1 MASLSHDSN
10 GTRRVQF
17 IGPDGERRAI
27 RLGAVPVKVAETVL
41 RRVEQLVAHAI
52 AGTPHDADLS
62 AWLASVPTVLYRRL
76 VRVGLAVPRA
86 EDEAAQ
92 IITVDALCTA
102 FKDRAVVK
110 PSTAASYA
118 QTLDSIRAFYGLTK
132 PITEIT
138 TADADA
144 WRKAITLATE
154 GEGKRKKKRTAEDGR
169 LAPATVAKRVH
180 VARHVFGKAVA
191 WGWLEKNPFA
201 ALRAGS
207 QANPG
212 RAAYVPPE
220 TLEAVLDACPGLQW
234 RLVFALARLA
244 GLRCPSEVGGL
255 TWGDVDFEHGR
266 LTVRSPKT
274 EHHGGGHAVRL
285 VPIVPRLR
293 EILADAFD
301 AAEDGERFVVP
312 MAARPG
318 ANLRTTA
325 EKAIERAGVETWP
338 RLFQNLRASCETDW
352 AQKYPAHVC
361 AKWLGHSP
369 TIAAQHYLQVRDAHF
384 RDAIEGAAGGSNQ
397 SGAES
402 GAESG
407 ARAAH
412 FQAQQPS
419 AERSKVSQPEHE
431 TVANRGRNSISPA
444 AGENGRKAK
453 VGDIG
458 SELPREITGET
469 AIGNSGGAESGA
481 LSAGLEADSLLAFLV
496 RQWPRLAPEERL
508 RIVEIATAADVEPAA
523 GGLRVARRS
532 RSASD
537 GSS

>member
-17 IGPDGERRAI
+17 IGPDGERRAV
-27 RLGAVPVKVAETVL
+27 RLGAVPVKVAEAVL
-41 RRVEQLVAHAI
+41 RRVEALVAHVI
-52 AGTPHDADLS
+52 AGTAHDADLS
-62 AWLASVPTVLYRRL
+62 AWLASVPTALYRRL
-76 VRVGLAVPRA
+76 VRVGLAAPRA
-86 EDEAAQ
+86 EDDAAP
-92 IITVDALCTA
+92 IVTVDALCTA
-102 FKDRAVVK
+102 FKDRAAVK
-110 PSTAASYA
+110 PGTAAAYA
-118 QTLDSIRAFYGLTK
+118 QTLDSLRAFYGLTK

-144 WRKAITLATE
+144 WRKAIATATE
-154 GEGKRKKKRTAEDGR
+154 GEGKRRKARTSTDNR

-180 VARHVFGKAVA
+180 VAKQVFGKAVA

-207 QANPG
+207 QANPA
-212 RAAYVPPE
+212 RAAYIAPE
-220 TLEAVLDACPGLQW
+220 TLEAVLEACPGVQW
-234 RLVFALARLA
+234 RLVFALSRLA

-255 TWGDVDFEHGR
+255 TWGDVDVEHGR

-293 EILADAFD
+293 EILADAWD

-325 EKAIERAGVETWP
+325 EKVIERASVETWP

-352 AQKYPAHVC
+352 VQTYPAHVC

-384 RDAIEGAAGGSNQ
+384 RDAIEGGSGGSNQ
-397 SGAES
+397 NGAKSGAES
-402 GAESG
+402 GAL
-407 ARAAH
+407 AAH
-412 FQAQQPS
+412 FEAQQPT
-419 AERSKVSQPEHE
+419 AEGCKVSQSENAIA
-431 TVANRGRNSISPA
+431 TNRRRNSLSPA
-444 AGENGRKAK
+444 ADENRRNIK
-453 VGDIG
+453 VGN
-458 SELPREITGET
+458 TG
-469 AIGNSGGAESGA
+469 
-481 LSAGLEADSLLAFLV
+481 F
-496 RQWPRLAPEERL
+496 
-508 RIVEIATAADVEPAA
+508 EP
-523 GGLRVARRS
+523 VTS
-532 RSASD
+532 TV
-537 GSS
+537 

>member
-1 MASLSHDSN
+1 MASLSNDRS
-10 GTRRVQF
+10 GSKRILF

-27 RLGAVPVKVAETVL
+27 RLGAVPVKVAEAVL

-52 AGTPHDADLS
+52 AGTSHDADLS

-76 VRVGLAVPRA
+76 VRVGLATPRA
-86 EDEAAQ
+86 EDEAAPVV
-92 IITVDALCTA
+92 TVDALCTA
-102 FKDRAVVK
+102 FKDRAAVK
-110 PSTAASYA
+110 PGTAAAYA
-118 QTLDSIRAFYGLTK
+118 QTLDSLRAFYGLTK

-144 WRKAITLATE
+144 WRKAIATATE
-154 GEGKRKKKRTAEDGR
+154 GEGKRRKSRTTADNR

-180 VARHVFGKAVA
+180 VAKQVFGKAVA

-207 QANPG
+207 QANPA
-212 RAAYVPPE
+212 RAQYVDLE
-220 TLEAVLDACPGLQW
+220 TIEAVLKACPSCEW
-234 RLVFALARLA
+234 RLVFALSRLA

-255 TWGDVDFEHGR
+255 VRGDVDLEHGR

-293 EILADAFD
+293 EILADALD
-301 AAEDGERFVVP
+301 AAEPGERFVVP

-325 EKAIERAGVETWP
+325 EKVIERAGVDAWP

-352 AQKYPAHVC
+352 VQKYPAHVC

-384 RDAIEGAAGGSNQ
+384 RDAIEAEPVGSDPN
-397 SGAES
+397 GAES

-407 ARAAH
+407 ARVAH
-412 FQAQQPS
+412 FEAQQPP
-419 AERSKVSQPEHE
+419 AEGGKVSQPENAIA
-431 TVANRGRNSISPA
+431 TNRGRNSLSPA
-444 AGENGRKAK
+444 ADENRRMAMMGN
-453 VGDIG
+453 
-458 SELPREITGET
+458 TG
-469 AIGNSGGAESGA
+469 
-481 LSAGLEADSLLAFLV
+481 F
-496 RQWPRLAPEERL
+496 
-508 RIVEIATAADVEPAA
+508 EP
-523 GGLRVARRS
+523 VTS
-532 RSASD
+532 TV
-537 GSS
+537 

>member
-1 MASLSHDSN
+1 MSRDSN
-10 GTRRVQF
+10 GTSRIQF
-17 IGPDGERRAI
+17 IGPDGERRAV
-27 RLGAVPVKVAETVL
+27 RLGAVPVKVAEAVL
-41 RRVEQLVAHAI
+41 RRVEALAAHVI
-52 AGTPHDADLS
+52 AGTAHDADLS
-62 AWLASVPTVLYRRL
+62 AWLASVPPVLYRRL
-76 VRVGLAVPRA
+76 VRARLAAPRA
-86 EDEAAQ
+86 EDDAAPVV
-92 IITVDALCTA
+92 TVDALCTA
-102 FKDRAVVK
+102 FKDRAAVK
-110 PSTAASYA
+110 PGTAAAYG
-118 QTLDSIRAFYGLTK
+118 QTLDSLRAFYGLTK

-144 WRKAITLATE
+144 WRKAIATATE
-154 GEGKRKKKRTAEDGR
+154 GEGKRRKARTTADNR

-180 VARHVFGKAVA
+180 VAKQVFGKAVA

-207 QANPG
+207 QANPA
-212 RAAYVPPE
+212 RAAYVSPE
-220 TLEAVLDACPGLQW
+220 TLEAVLEACPGVQW
-234 RLVFALARLA
+234 RLVFALSRLA

-255 TWGDVDFEHGR
+255 TWGDVDVEHGR
-266 LTVRSPKT
+266 LTVRSVKT

-293 EILADAFD
+293 EILADAWD

-325 EKAIERAGVETWP
+325 EKAIERAGVATWP

-352 AQKYPAHVC
+352 ATKYPAHVC

-384 RDAIEGAAGGSNQ
+384 RDAIEGAAGSSNP
-397 SGAES
+397 SGAKS

-412 FQAQQPS
+412 FEAQQPT
-419 AERSKVSQPEHE
+419 AEGCKVSQSGNPIA
-431 TVANRGRNSISPA
+431 TNRGRNSLSPA
-444 AGENGRKAK
+444 ADENRRNSK
-453 VGDIG
+453 VGNTG
-458 SELPREITGET
+458 FEVPRETTGET
-469 AIGNSGGAESGA
+469 EIGIIGGAESGA
-481 LSAGLEADSLLAFLV
+481 VPAGLEADTLLAFV
-496 RQWPRLAPEERL
+496 AREWPRLAPEARL
-508 RIVEIATAADVEPAA
+508 RIVEIVTAAGVEPAVA
-523 GGLRVARRS
+523 EGLRVARRS

>member
-10 GTRRVQF
+10 GTRRIQF
-17 IGPDGERRAI
+17 VGPDGERRAI
-27 RLGAVPVKVAETVL
+27 RLGEVPVKVAETVL
-41 RRVEQLVAHAI
+41 RRVEALVAHAI

-62 AWLASVPTVLYRRL
+62 AWLRDVPTVLYQKL
-76 VRVGLAVPRA
+76 VRVGLALPRV
-86 EDEAAQ
+86 EDDVAPVV
-92 IITVDALCTA
+92 TVDALCTA

-118 QTLDSIRAFYGLTK
+118 QTLDSLRAFYGLEK

-138 TADADA
+138 AADADA
-144 WRKAITLATE
+144 WRKAITIATQ

-180 VARHVFGKAVA
+180 VARHVFGKAVT

-207 QANPG
+207 QANPA
-212 RAAYVPPE
+212 RAAYVAPE
-220 TLEAVLDACPGLQW
+220 TLEAVLEACPGLQW
-234 RLVFALARLA
+234 RLVFALSRLA

-255 TWGDVDFEHGR
+255 TWGDVDFAHGR

-293 EILADAFD
+293 EILADAWD
-301 AAEDGERFVVP
+301 AAGDGERFVVP

-352 AQKYPAHVC
+352 VQTYPAHVC

-384 RDAIEGAAGGSNQ
+384 RDAIEGGAGGPDLGSTK
-397 SGAES
+397 S

-412 FQAQQPS
+412 FQAQQPP
-419 AERSKVSQPEHE
+419 AKGCKVVQPK
-431 TVANRGRNSISPA
+431 TMLAGNRGENSLSPA
-444 AGENGRKAK
+444 AGKNRRNIK

-458 SELPREITGET
+458 LEPMTPS
-469 AIGNSGGAESGA
+469 
-481 LSAGLEADSLLAFLV
+481 LSS
-496 RQWPRLAPEERL
+496 
-508 RIVEIATAADVEPAA
+508 
-523 GGLRVARRS
+523 
-532 RSASD
+532 
-537 GSS
+537 